1 MGNAYHRN
9 QLFNIIIMGLYA
21 AWVYFNSHF
30 PLRQFWK
37 KVQRKIYIWPVKK
50 WGAVQNS
57 L

>member
-30 PLRQFWK
+30 PFKTILEESSEENLHMACGRNAQF
-37 KVQRKIYIWPVKK
+37 
-50 WGAVQNS
+50 
-57 L
+57 